1 MKVQIERFHL
11 NGHTTGFRPQTQK
24 LQLPFKTPLFTP
36 AVKGLKT
43 KELTIPTIFSH
54 NITAKRDL
62 ELPRTLYTKYP
73 ATELS
78 GRFFRQR
85 NFYERRF
92 DSSKCFTKLISYQYF
107 PRDLSD
113 PTQGCSWK
121 RNPPQMHFFACF
133 CRFVEL
139 FL

>member
-11 NGHTTGFRPQTQK
+11 NGHTIGFRPQTQK
-24 LQLPFKTPLFTP
+24 LQLPFKTPLFTL

-62 ELPRTLYTKYP
+62 ELPGTLYTKYP

-78 GRFFRQR
+78 
-85 NFYERRF
+85 
-92 DSSKCFTKLISYQYF
+92 S
-107 PRDLSD
+107 
-113 PTQGCSWK
+113 
-121 RNPPQMHFFACF
+121 
-133 CRFVEL
+133 L
-139 FL
+139 FLDRRIFKKGGLIEASALQN